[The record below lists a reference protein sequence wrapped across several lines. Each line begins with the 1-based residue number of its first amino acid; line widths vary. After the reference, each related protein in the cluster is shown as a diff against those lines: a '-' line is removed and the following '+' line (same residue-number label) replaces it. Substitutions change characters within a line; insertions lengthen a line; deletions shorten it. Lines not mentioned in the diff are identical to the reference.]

1 MSEIVKCDYCD
12 SYIEYD
18 ETDYKVAFGFGG
30 VGNQIYIICPECGKP
45 ITVGIADYPC
55 IFQH

>member
-18 ETDYKVAFGFGG
+18 ETDYKVAFGC
-30 VGNQIYIICPECGKP
+30 NILRRS
-45 ITVGIADYPC
+45 D
-55 IFQH
+55 

>member
-18 ETDYKVAFGFGG
+18 ETDYKAAFGFGG

-55 IFQH
+55 IF